1 MKKLNFIILAAALI
15 GMTACDAGTDGG
27 EKSSWSDAE
36 KALLT
41 TYAYGE
47 DVPFV
52 YFEGNAEM
60 VYDEDYGCLSVSG
73 GQATAAELEAYAT
86 ILDSYGY
93 VGGYDEENLIYDFIA
108 EITTEDGTRYI
119 ELQFYC
125 LNEAEEFAESGTFW
139 LDIYDPYFY
148 AWVDMPLSDIME
160 TFAVPTSTV
169 VPGFVGA
176 SHFDLVMDNYLFGY
190 DALVVDAFGVNA
202 ATCEASYETVLEAAS
217 WTVEYVVDEENGNF
231 YNAVSPAED
240 LGIQFFYVPAIEA
253 LEIWIIGAT
262 PEVDG
267 EENVVFPT
275 SQMNTYVVDVLE
287 ITGVTVPGLDS
298 SLGAIFTYM
307 ALVDDADF
315 GTCFYVY
322 SVDNGTPG
330 SNSLEDAYKALLE
343 GASWVNTNDSEYT
356 YEEYGYFY
364 ADASA
369 KIEVQFYSYDGYFQL
384 WVYAL

>member
-148 AWVDMPLSDIME
+148 AWADMPLSDIME

-176 SHFDLVMDNYLFGY
+176 SHFDLVMDYYLFGY

-217 WTVEYVVDEENGNF
+217 WTVEYVVDEESGNF

>member
-108 EITTEDGTRYI
+108 EVATEDGTRYI

-148 AWVDMPLSDIME
+148 AWADMPLSDIME

-176 SHFDLVMDNYLFGY
+176 SYFDLVMDYYLFGY

-202 ATCEASYETVLEAAS
+202 TNCEASYETVLEAAS

>member
-148 AWVDMPLSDIME
+148 AWADMPLSDIME
-160 TFAVPTSTV
+160 TFAVPTSTI

-176 SHFDLVMDNYLFGY
+176 SHFDLVMDYYLFGY
-190 DALVVDAFGVNA
+190 DVLVIDAFGVNA
-202 ATCEASYETVLEAAS
+202 TTCEASYETVLEAAS
-217 WTVEYVVDEENGNF
+217 WTVEYVVDEESGNF

>member
-108 EITTEDGTRYI
+108 EVATEDGTRYI

-148 AWVDMPLSDIME
+148 AWADMPLSDIME

-176 SHFDLVMDNYLFGY
+176 SHFDLVMDYYLFGY

-217 WTVEYVVDEENGNF
+217 WTVEYVVDEESGNF

-262 PEVDG
+262 PEVEG

-275 SQMNTYVVDVLE
+275 SQMNTYVVDVLGV
-287 ITGVTVPGLDS
+287 TGVTVPGLNS

-369 KIEVQFYSYDGYFQL
+369 KIEVQFYSCDGYFQL

>member
-148 AWVDMPLSDIME
+148 AWADMPLSDIME

-176 SHFDLVMDNYLFGY
+176 SHFDLVMDYYLFGY

>member
-148 AWVDMPLSDIME
+148 AWADMPLSDIME

-176 SHFDLVMDNYLFGY
+176 SYFDLVMDYYLFGY
-190 DALVVDAFGVNA
+190 DVLVVDAYGVNA

-217 WTVEYVVDEENGNF
+217 WTVEYVVDEESGNF

-322 SVDNGTPG
+322 SVDNGTAG

>member
-108 EITTEDGTRYI
+108 EVATEDGTRYI

-148 AWVDMPLSDIME
+148 AWADMPLSDIME

-169 VPGFVGA
+169 LPGFVGA
-176 SHFDLVMDNYLFGY
+176 SHFDLVMDYYLFGY

-217 WTVEYVVDEENGNF
+217 WTVEYVVDEESGNF

-262 PEVDG
+262 PEVEG

-275 SQMNTYVVDVLE
+275 SQMNTYVVDVLGV
-287 ITGVTVPGLDS
+287 TGVTVPGLNS

>member
-60 VYDEDYGCLSVSG
+60 VYDEDYGCLSVTG
-73 GQATAAELEAYAT
+73 GQATATELEAYAT

-108 EITTEDGTRYI
+108 EVTTEDGTRYI

-125 LNEAEEFAESGTFW
+125 LNVAEEFAESGTFW

-148 AWVDMPLSDIME
+148 AWADMPLLDIME
-160 TFAVPTSTV
+160 TFAVPTSTI

-176 SHFDLVMDNYLFGY
+176 SHFDLVMDYYLFGY
-190 DALVVDAFGVNA
+190 DVLVIDAFGVNA
-202 ATCEASYETVLEAAS
+202 TTCEASYETVLEAAS

-253 LEIWIIGAT
+253 LEICIIGAT